1 MEKYIYVLGG
11 QNDET
16 DEFLDNCAKF
26 DINNLKW
33 TFLPNM
39 LKKRLSPGIFQN
51 KDFLYV
57 FGGKDPSIER
67 FDLQNEIWD
76 EIKCQF
82 PEIMGNKGQFS
93 LFENRIFKKGK
104 SPILDDQNAILIFGG
119 TLKEIYKFDI
129 ENHEIT

>member
-1 MEKYIYVLGG
+1 M
-11 QNDET
+11 
-16 DEFLDNCAKF
+16 
-26 DINNLKW
+26 
-33 TFLPNM
+33 
-39 LKKRLSPGIFQN
+39 
-51 KDFLYV
+51 YV

-67 FDLQNEIWD
+67 FDLKNEKWE